1 MKAIIKAMRS
11 EYGNRWELMSDQD
24 QLMAVA
30 AFLHYYSKI
39 TKTFTIL

>member
-1 MKAIIKAMRS
+1 MKSILKAMKS
-11 EYGNRWELMSDQD
+11 EYGNRWDIMSDKD
-24 QLMAVA
+24 QLMAIA